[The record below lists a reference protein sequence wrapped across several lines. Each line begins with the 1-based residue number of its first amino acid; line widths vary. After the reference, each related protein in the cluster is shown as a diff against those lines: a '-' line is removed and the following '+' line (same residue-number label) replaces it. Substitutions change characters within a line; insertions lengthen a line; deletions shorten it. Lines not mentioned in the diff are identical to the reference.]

1 MTPIRLEA
9 DAFLFDNDG
18 VLVDSAGAVEKA
30 WLRLADAYDLDP
42 VALLAHVHG
51 RPSRVTVE
59 EFVAAPLRTEA
70 LAMVD
75 RLELEWGAAVAPMP
89 GAVDCV
95 SGLGDHE
102 WAIVTSGTT
111 DLSTARLR
119 AAGVPIPPTLV
130 TADHVRHGKPAPDAY
145 LAAAAG
151 LGVPPDRCIVFE
163 DAAPGVAAAR
173 AAGIGYVVGVGA
185 HAGTLGADAAVP
197 DLRSVRIVSGAAL
210 VGRSS

>member
-18 VLVDSAGAVEKA
+18 VLVDSAEAVEKA

-51 RPSRVTVE
+51 RPSGVSIE
-59 EFVAAPLRTEA
+59 EFVPASLRAEA

-75 RLELEWGAAVAPMP
+75 RLELEWGAAVTAMP
-89 GAVDCV
+89 GAIACV
-95 SGLGDHE
+95 SSLGRHE

-111 DLSTARLR
+111 ALSTARLR
-119 AAGVPIPPTLV
+119 AAGVPIPPTMV
-130 TADHVRHGKPAPDAY
+130 TSDHVRNGKPAPDPY

-151 LGVPPDRCIVFE
+151 LGVPPDRCVVFE

-173 AAGIGYVVGVGA
+173 AAGVRYVVGVGSA
-185 HAGTLGADAAVP
+185 SGALADVDAAVP
-197 DLRSVRIVSGAAL
+197 DLRSLHIEHGAVL
-210 VGRSS
+210 VDR

>member
-1 MTPIRLEA
+1 VTSIRLEA

-59 EFVAAPLRTEA
+59 EFVAAPQRSEA

-75 RLELEWGAAVAPMP
+75 RLELEWGEAVTAMP

-95 SGLGDHE
+95 SALGDHE

-111 DLSTARLR
+111 ALSTARLR

-130 TADHVRHGKPAPDAY
+130 TADHVRHGKPAPDPY

-151 LGVPPDRCIVFE
+151 LGVPPDRCVVFE

-185 HAGTLGADAAVP
+185 HAGSLGADAAVP